1 MKEIK
6 MRAKSYKLINKSGRI
21 EKTCGTKKNALRI
34 IENSD
39 EYQLMVWDNKTGKP
53 YRDDKASNSSS

>member
-1 MKEIK
+1 
-6 MRAKSYKLINKSGRI
+6 MRVKSYKLVNKSGRI

-39 EYQLMVWDNKTGKP
+39 GKYQLMVWDNKTGTP